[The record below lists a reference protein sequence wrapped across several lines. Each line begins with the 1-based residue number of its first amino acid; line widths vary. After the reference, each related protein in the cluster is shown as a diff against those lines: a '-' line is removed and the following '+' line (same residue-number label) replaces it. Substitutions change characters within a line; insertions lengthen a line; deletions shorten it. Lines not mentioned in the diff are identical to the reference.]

1 MYVRNLH
8 SPREKVYNKI
18 CSFMALYPDFSIS
31 AVNLKLS
38 TTKIYA
44 NRQRLSATAIFFPNL
59 QGDRQPQETNKA
71 RAYSPLKGS
80 FMIYPR
86 ERERAYCLNTVIDMI
101 HLAYKENHSI
111 NRALK
116 EY

>member
-1 MYVRNLH
+1 MSVTFH

-18 CSFMALYPDFSIS
+18 CSFVALYPDFCIS

-38 TTKIYA
+38 ITEIYA

-59 QGDRQPQETNKA
+59 QRDRHPQERNKA
-71 RAYSPLKGS
+71 RAFTPPLKAS

-86 ERERAYCLNTVIDMI
+86 ERERETAYCLNTVIDMN
-101 HLAYKENHSI
+101 HLG
-111 NRALK
+111 
-116 EY
+116 

>member
-8 SPREKVYNKI
+8 SPREKVCNKI
-18 CSFMALYPDFSIS
+18 CSFMALYPDFRIS

-38 TTKIYA
+38 TTEIYA
-44 NRQRLSATAIFFPNL
+44 NQQRLSATAIFFPNL

-71 RAYSPLKGS
+71 RAYPPLKRS

-86 ERERAYCLNTVIDMI
+86 ERERERQLIA
-101 HLAYKENHSI
+101 
-111 NRALK
+111 
-116 EY
+116 

>member
-1 MYVRNLH
+1 
-8 SPREKVYNKI
+8 
-18 CSFMALYPDFSIS
+18 MALYPDFCIS

-71 RAYSPLKGS
+71 RAYPALKSS
-80 FMIYPR
+80 FMIYSR
-86 ERERAYCLNTVIDMI
+86 ERERELIA
-101 HLAYKENHSI
+101 
-111 NRALK
+111 
-116 EY
+116 